1 MNTAAIATAILLG
14 VFLLLICL
22 RVPVVYSI
30 GIASLIDFIYLGIN
44 PMQMAL
50 KFVTNLN
57 SYTLLAVPFFIL
69 MGELMSAG
77 GITDTLI
84 DFSREL
90 VGWMRGG
97 AALVNVVASFF
108 FGGISGSSSADCASL
123 GPLEIKMME
132 EQGFDRD
139 FSTCLTMASS
149 VQGILVPPSQN
160 MVIFTLAAA
169 GVTTVSIGQLFMA
182 GYIPGA
188 VLALVLILYS
198 VYYAKKNNI
207 PTTGKFSLIRLIK
220 SFGRSIWGMMAV
232 LFVVVGVIAGI
243 FTTTESA
250 ACAVM
255 WSLVVG
261 LFIYRGFKLRDLP
274 NILANVVE
282 TLGKVLILLGVSG
295 AFTYLLTYLKIPTM
309 VANAIFSITDNKY
322 IILIMLNIL
331 MLVLGCLIEMACL
344 ILMLTPV
351 ILPIWM
357 QLGLSP
363 IHLGIVM
370 VLNLGIGLLT
380 PPVGS
385 TLFIGS
391 AISGRKIETLAKKM
405 IPFYIVM
412 AVALIILTYFPQS
425 FMWLPNMMYA

>member
-1 MNTAAIATAILLG
+1 MTTASIATMILVVL
-14 VFLLLICL
+14 FLLLVFL
-22 RVPVVYSI
+22 RVPVVYAI
-30 GIASLIDFIYLGIN
+30 GIASLVDFFYLGIN

-50 KFVTNLN
+50 KFVSNLN

-84 DFSREL
+84 DFSKEL
-90 VGWMRGG
+90 VGWVRGG
-97 AALVNVVASFF
+97 AAMVNVVASFF

-123 GPLEIKMME
+123 GPIEIKMME
-132 EQGFDRD
+132 EQGYDRE

-149 VQGILVPPSQN
+149 VEGILVPPSQN

-169 GVTTVSIGQLFMA
+169 GVTTVSIGQLFVA
-182 GYIPGA
+182 GYMPGA
-188 VLALVLILYS
+188 VLSIALMVYS
-198 VYYAKKNNI
+198 YYYSKKMNI
-207 PTTGKFSLIRLIK
+207 PTTGKFNLVSCIK
-220 SFGRSIWGMMAV
+220 SLGKAIWGMMAV

-250 ACAVM
+250 ACAVI

-261 LFIYRGFKLRDLP
+261 LFIYKGFRLRDLP
-274 NILANVVE
+274 DIFANVVA

-295 AFTYLLTYLKIPTM
+295 AFTYLLTYLKIPSQIAT
-309 VANAIFSITDNKY
+309 ALFSITDNK
-322 IILIMLNIL
+322 IVILLMLNVL
-331 MLVLGCLIEMACL
+331 MLFLGCLIEMACL

-363 IHLGIVM
+363 IHLGVVM

-391 AISGRKIETLAKKM
+391 AISGIKIETLSKKM
-405 IPFYIVM
+405 IPFYATMGI
-412 AVALIILTYFPQS
+412 ALIILTYFPQS